1 MAHSADA
8 EYQHFSPGG
17 IIATSGECLWGGGG
31 DTQWGS
37 GEEITF
43 LDH

>member
-17 IIATSGECLWGGGG
+17 IIATSGECLWGGGESHNG
-31 DTQWGS
+31 VL
-37 GEEITF
+37 EKKLHF
-43 LDH
+43 